1 MTTNR
6 WRMGFHL
13 MPPTGWVN
21 DPNGLCYFN
30 GLYHVFHQYSP
41 DWPNGSERGW
51 GHATSPDLVHWTH
64 HGMVIHQDIPED
76 ANGAYSGSAY
86 IVPGGASTPL
96 GALGYVGCM
105 EEIMHQ
111 MFEMGLNFDH
121 MVVPSG
127 SAGTH
132 AGIIAGMIGN
142 NINIPVTGIGVN
154 RPKPVQENAV
164 HTLANQTLDLLGVE
178 ARVPAEKVV
187 AFDDYV
193 GPGYSLPTDAMVEAV
208 KMLAETEGIPI
219 HCYIFTPGSYPI
231 EDYPGAAQQIA
242 RNIYTMAGLRV
253 PVISIISEGGSGGA
267 EAIGLADKRL
277 MLSHGYYSVISPEG
291 GAAILK
297 AGQRAAPEL
306 IEHCAQNLHITAQDN
321 LSFGYID
328 SVVQEPALGARPHH
342 FDFFRSLRQEV
353 LRATD
358 EVVITNTKPPMIRGL
373 ALARLR
379 NPEANLDEMY
389 VRWGMSGA
397 AKNRMRERRQQ
408 KFLRLSR
415 AAAIDNR
422 PFLAKNAAALRDWV
436 TKPWMHFKYDFVRRH
451 QRKLHNIMEELSS
464 EWDVFKGRLFSPWK
478 RIANPAE
485 KKATAKELT
494 TLSNW
499 VDDNRVSKWN
509 YLSPRYKVDR
519 TITCP
524 NSASYGC
531 LDLWGP
537 DLFAEFA
544 GVCSHCGYHFP
555 MEPEWYVQNVFDKGS
570 VFEFNREIEA
580 GNPLNFPNFE
590 ERIKAA
596 QEKTGCR
603 SGCMTFEARIDG
615 TKLVVAM
622 LMGTFRGGSFGAA
635 EGYKFVEAA
644 ARAAKKRYPF
654 LAYVHGTAGIRIQEG
669 THGVIQMPRCTVAVR
684 RYIESGGLYL
694 VLYDTNSFAGPV
706 ASFLGCAPYQF
717 AVRSSNIGFAGPG
730 VIKETTGMDIPPKY
744 HRSYRALSR
753 GHIQGIWDRRQIRAN
768 LKQALLTMGGRNLY
782 YR

>member
-1 MTTNR
+1 MAAKDGAQVVRDLLAEQPFLLAPMAGVTDAAYRIMCRRRGARLAYSEMVSVAGLAYASNKT
-6 WRMGFHL
+6 WR
-13 MPPTGWVN
+13 
-21 DPNGLCYFN
+21 
-30 GLYHVFHQYSP
+30 
-41 DWPNGSERGW
+41 
-51 GHATSPDLVHWTH
+51 LVL
-64 HGMVIHQDIPED
+64 PED
-76 ANGAYSGSAY
+76 EEPQICVQLFGSKPEQFASAVEAVQERVGDKLTLIDINMACPARKVITKGEGSALME
-86 IVPGGASTPL
+86 TPEL
-96 GALGYVGCM
+96 A
-105 EEIMHQ
+105 EEIVRACV
-111 MFEMGLNFDH
+111 G
-121 MVVPSG
+121 
-127 SAGTH
+127 A
-132 AGIIAGMIGN
+132 
-142 NINIPVTGIGVN
+142 
-154 RPKPVQENAV
+154 
-164 HTLANQTLDLLGVE
+164 
-178 ARVPAEKVV
+178 ARVPV
-187 AFDDYV
+187 
-193 GPGYSLPTDAMVEAV
+193 TV
-208 KMLAETEGIPI
+208 KMRTA
-219 HCYIFTPGSYPI
+219 F
-231 EDYPGAAQQIA
+231 
-242 RNIYTMAGLRV
+242 R
-253 PVISIISEGGSGGA
+253 SG
-267 EAIGLADKRL
+267 E
-277 MLSHGYYSVISPEG
+277 
-291 GAAILK
+291 
-297 AGQRAAPEL
+297 RAAPEL